1 MQLSDQNVTF
11 RLTWNP
17 PSNMDMFTLDRYEIS
32 YFNTTVPVFPTQKEY
47 SLTVPI
53 IGNANSITVGIT
65 AVSRCGQR
73 SETSMQTICIE
84 GVFNCIVID
93 NKYL

>member
-1 MQLSDQNVTF
+1 MWLSDQNVAF

-17 PSNMDMFTLDRYEIS
+17 PSNMDMFTLDHYEIS
-32 YFNTTVPVFPTQKEY
+32 YFNTTLPVFFTQKEY

-65 AVSRCGQR
+65 AVSRCRQR
-73 SETSMQTICIE
+73 SETSTQTICIE

-93 NKYL
+93 NNCL